1 MHAQDLASVLGV
13 RRGVEGRRQG
23 CAKLDLDSLV
33 DDDSL
38 AGSYNPFTRQVCAHV
53 VLARHCNGLSC
64 QGRWCVCGR
73 MSLYMRA
80 SVCFNV

>member
-38 AGSYNPFTRQVCAHV
+38 AGSYNPFTRQV
-53 VLARHCNGLSC
+53 
-64 QGRWCVCGR
+64 
-73 MSLYMRA
+73 
-80 SVCFNV
+80 